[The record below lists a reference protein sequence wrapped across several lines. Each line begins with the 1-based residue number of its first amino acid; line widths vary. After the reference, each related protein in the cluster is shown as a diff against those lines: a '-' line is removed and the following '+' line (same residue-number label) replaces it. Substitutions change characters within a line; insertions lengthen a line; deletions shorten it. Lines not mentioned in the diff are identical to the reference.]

1 MPFVASVRDLDV
13 TADESGTDE
22 PKPGAGACLTLAFQA
37 EQPLLPAHRHFLPES
52 GRIFIGRDPS
62 SGSEPYITLADRF
75 ASAPHAS
82 LQKSYGRWVLQD
94 EQSRNGCFVDGAE
107 ITRCELRDGAVVE
120 IGRSFFVFRA
130 AGAFEKAAP
139 DDDLLT
145 LNAPYSA
152 RLSELART
160 APTALSVVLRGESGT
175 GKEVLARAIH
185 RLSARQGPFQAINC
199 AALATSLAEAELF
212 GYCKG
217 AFSGADEARPGLV
230 RSAHRGTLFL
240 DEIGDLPLS
249 TQGLFLRVLQES
261 EVTAVGTTKAV
272 PVDFRLVAATHRN
285 LEEMAAAGSFRPDLL
300 ARIEGFTLR
309 LPPLRERLE
318 DLGSLV
324 AALLRRYGGAKA
336 DSLRFSLA
344 AARALIHHGW
354 PLNIRELEKALR
366 LALTLGDS
374 GRIDLQHLPPLFSQ
388 PRTQESN
395 LPTRVLPDGEERRGE
410 LIALLREHKGNVS
423 EVARVLGRARMQ
435 IHRWMKR
442 YGLKPDDYR

>member
-1 MPFVASVRDLDV
+1 VATVRDLDV

-22 PKPGAGACLTLAFQA
+22 PQPGAGACLTLAFQA
-37 EQPLLPAHRHFLPES
+37 EQPLLPARRHFLPES
-52 GRIFIGRDPS
+52 GRIYIGRDT
-62 SGSEPYITLADRF
+62 GTGPYVTLADRF

-82 LQKSYGRWVLQD
+82 LQKSYGRWILQD

-107 ITRCELRDGAVVE
+107 ITRCELRDGAVIE
-120 IGRSFFVFRA
+120 IGRTFFVFR
-130 AGAFEKAAP
+130 GESAFEKAAP
-139 DDDLLT
+139 DSDLTT
-145 LNAPYSA
+145 LNAPYA
-152 RLSELART
+152 GHLEELAQT
-160 APTALSVVLRGESGT
+160 APTRLPIVLRGESGT

-199 AALATSLAEAELF
+199 AALATSLAESELF
-212 GYCKG
+212 GYRKG
-217 AFSGADEARPGLV
+217 SFSGANEDRPGLI
-230 RSAHRGTLFL
+230 RSAHHGTLFL
-240 DEIGDLPLS
+240 DEIGDLPLP

-272 PVDFRLVAATHRN
+272 PVDFRLVAATHRD
-285 LEEMAAAGSFRPDLL
+285 LEEMARAGTFRPDLL

-309 LPPLRERLE
+309 LPPLRERRE

-324 AALLRRYGGAKA
+324 ALLLRRHSGAKA
-336 DSLRFSLA
+336 GNVRFSLA

-366 LALTLGDS
+366 LALTLGDA
-374 GRIDLQHLPPLFSQ
+374 GRIDLQHLPPIFSE
-388 PRTQESN
+388 PRSAESTV
-395 LPTRVLPDGEERRGE
+395 PTRVLPDGDERREE

-423 EVARVLGRARMQ
+423 EVGRVLGRARMQ

-442 YGLKPDDYR
+442 YSLKPDDYR